1 MGNDAFSS
9 VTSVSLTS
17 IYDFQLITLDVPFTN
32 GSYTPGYNAFI
43 SLAPTRIVADESK
56 DDNND

>member
-1 MGNDAFSS
+1 MGNYAFSG

-32 GSYTPGYNAFI
+32 GVYSRGYNAFI

-56 DDNND
+56 DEDND